1 MNISLHRCEKYFALC
16 FDLTT
21 LFFGFDVRQEVS
33 HRLFHYARAFNHL
46 RQKHFA
52 AAEEVANL
60 VHAIHERAF
69 DDMNR
74 TLGVQSRLLGVFL
87 DKFGNAFN
95 QRIG

>member
-1 MNISLHRCEKYFALC
+1 MNITLHCCEKYFALC

-21 LFFGFDVRQEVS
+21 LFFSFDVRQEVR
-33 HRLFHYARAFNHL
+33 HRLFHYACAFNHL
-46 RQKHFA
+46 RQKHLA
-52 AAEEVANL
+52 AAEEVTNL
-60 VHAIHERAF
+60 VHAIHKRAF

-95 QRIG
+95 KRIG